1 MSFVITSNINL
12 LDSPDTAEIFKPYSY
27 TNRLTN
33 TMTIDKDSEVSVQ
46 SVKLNK
52 NGLYSVNRQNSRFG
66 CYFGRDITPAETIEE
81 TPNHPFAGSIINTNH
96 FAELTPE
103 ELSTKILEALGRTIN
118 DPSQI
123 SSITGTNETNS
134 PIMTAGS
141 NVELKLGA
149 NNEFEGYTYTFLQD
163 PDCVDEV
170 PGADSDRS
178 EFPTEY
184 YTYDGADTLT
194 CDDVLSTTGCCVMF
208 KDFPVSA
215 NSQGDADPSLE
226 VNFEDANGNDLS
238 RWCIGLSRYDEP
250 QYHPDGSFRVNS
262 PPYYDNRPSRGAGS
276 NVAWPYTRQCYDFV
290 VCRVGDYLRVFQS
303 VINSDRNPRALGT
316 NKNHLVMKEVIY
328 YGDHSD
334 HFDAGPYNIKDN
346 DDDYNCIQFQVHG
359 EKIIAKIGENGAGW
373 EDLVHYNN
381 QVGNPNFDRY
391 CAFSPRSCLQ
401 SVLYPKLYI
410 KRNTEELVINHRF
423 TYDNIT
429 EWHFQN
435 PHASWVNRLIK
446 DDLYNTWGW
455 PVERRSWNNYSQ
467 ANADVIYVPKGLN
480 ASHGREDYQ
489 CQLLCSPSIDYGIE
503 YTEDFGAE
511 NILGFRGVPIAKPIG
526 ANLTELSSILESIR
540 VPLLINNKSLFV
552 RLNNFTHNSANSKL
566 GNAYSKLLCHLPRFD
581 TIGNEFGGVYY
592 EPHERVY
599 VALNN
604 PEDLFINSFDI
615 DIVYDN
621 EEFAEC
627 LKGKTIV
634 CLHFRP
640 RGIRLLD
647 NEYQKEVRNKVE
659 QIVIS
664 N

>member
-1 MSFVITSNINL
+1 MSFVITSNISL
-12 LDSPDTAEIFKPYSY
+12 LDSPDTSEIFKPYSY

-33 TMTIDKDSEVSVQ
+33 TMNIDSDSEVAVQ

-66 CYFGRDITPAETIEE
+66 CYFGRDITPAETLEE
-81 TPNHPFAGSIINTNH
+81 TPNHPFAGAIVDTNQ
-96 FAELTPE
+96 FSELTPD
-103 ELSTKILEALGRTIN
+103 ELKIEILSAMGRTIN
-118 DPSQI
+118 DPSMI
-123 SSITGTNETNS
+123 ASIGGASERDS
-134 PIMTAGS
+134 PVMIAGS
-141 NVELKLGA
+141 SVDLKLGA
-149 NNEFEGYTYTFLQD
+149 DNEFEGYTYTFLQD
-163 PDCVDEV
+163 PTTLDEAPDV
-170 PGADSDRS
+170 GADRS
-178 EFPTEY
+178 EFPTSY

-194 CDDVLSTTGCCVMF
+194 CNDPLSTTGACVMF
-208 KDFPVSA
+208 KDFPVST
-215 NSQGDADPSLE
+215 NSQGDTDPSLE
-226 VNFEDANGNDLS
+226 VNFEDANGNANS

-250 QYHPDGSFRVNS
+250 QLQPNGQFKANC
-262 PPYYDNRPSRGAGS
+262 PPYYDNNATRGAGS
-276 NVAWPYTRQCYDFV
+276 NQAWTFSKQYYDFV
-290 VCRVGDYLRVFQS
+290 VCRIGNNLRVFQS

-334 HFDAGPYNIKDN
+334 DFGAVYDINGNADG
-346 DDDYNCIQFQVHG
+346 YNCISLQVQG
-359 EKIIAKIGENGAGW
+359 EKVIAQIGKNGAGW
-373 EDLVHYNN
+373 VDLVNYKN
-381 QVGNPNFDRY
+381 QVGNLNFDRY

-401 SVLYPKLYI
+401 TALYPKLYI

-423 TYDNIT
+423 TYDHISSWNA
-429 EWHFQN
+429 FN
-435 PHASWVNRLIK
+435 PHASWVNRLIA

-455 PVERRSWNNYSQ
+455 VVERRSWNNYCQ
-467 ANADVIYVPKGLN
+467 ANKDVIYVPKGLN
-480 ASHGREDYQ
+480 ASHGKEDYQ
-489 CQLLCSPSIDYGIE
+489 CQLICSPSIDYGIE
-503 YTEDFGAE
+503 YTEDFGCE
-511 NILGFRGVPIAKPIG
+511 NLLGFRGIPIAKPIG
-526 ANLTELSSILESIR
+526 ANLTDLSSILESIR

-581 TIGNEFGGVYY
+581 QGGNEFGGVYY
-592 EPHERVY
+592 EPNERVY

-604 PEDLFINSFDI
+604 PEELFINSFDI

-640 RGIRLLD
+640 RGIKLLD
-647 NEYQKEVRNKVE
+647 TQYQKEVRNKVD